1 MIAVDLKT
9 LTDAA
14 LKAQWAVAVKA
25 MNAAY
30 GDLQAVSRIRAAY
43 NAANYLK
50 LHRTEEGKRQYDLVQ
65 GDIDATEAEARKN
78 FYAASA
84 ACGPYRE
91 EALRR
96 GVTDDEWVRL

>member
-1 MIAVDLKT
+1 MEPDLKT
-9 LTDAA
+9 MTDAT
-14 LKAQWAVAVKA
+14 LKSKWSVAVKA

-30 GDLQAVSRIRAAY
+30 DDLQAVSRIRAEY
-43 NAANYLK
+43 NRRNYPQ

-65 GDIDATEAEARKN
+65 SDIDATEAAARKS
-78 FYAASA
+78 FHAAVA

-96 GVTDDEWVRL
+96 GVTDADWVKL